1 MAMLPVNLAS
11 DIPERLLG
19 EWLLIWT
26 LLGAA
31 AMLADKVAA
40 KIEFD
45 RMSEQGLAYIAL
57 AGGVA
62 GVILGGLFFHHKT
75 TKAYFWATI
84 GTLGVLWLAFL
95 VLYFF
100 PGVVNI

>member
-11 DIPERLLG
+11 MIPERLLG
-19 EWLLIWT
+19 EWFLVWS
-26 LLGAA
+26 LLGGA
-31 AMLADKVAA
+31 AMLADKTSAR
-40 KIEFD
+40 IGFD
-45 RMSEQGLAYIAL
+45 RISERSLAHIAL

-75 TKAYFWATI
+75 TKAYFWVTI
-84 GTLGVLWLAFL
+84 CASGLLWLTFL

-100 PGVVNI
+100 PGVVNL